1 MGVGWGRAEWEARGV
16 GVLYLSGLIFRSSL
30 RMPNS
35 LGGIFGGTYT
45 MRTNIVIIHIN
56 KQRL

>member
-1 MGVGWGRAEWEARGV
+1 MNGV